1 MFFGEYNYQLDEKNR
16 LRVPSKLRNNFKST
30 YIITK
35 GTNNSLFIFD
45 KEYFETAFLEKLN
58 NVPTF
63 DIASQRPIRALLS
76 SSFEVEED
84 KQGRF
89 VLPSNLKEYAG
100 ISKNIVFI
108 GVGNRL
114 ELWSEENWQKYQNY
128 DEGFDNV
135 LNELAKHNV

>member
-16 LRVPSKLRNNFKST
+16 LRIPSKLRNNFKSN

-45 KEYFETAFLEKLN
+45 KEYFETTFLEKLN

-63 DIASQRPIRALLS
+63 DISSQKPIRALLS

-89 VLPSNLKEYAG
+89 VLPANLKNYAN

-114 ELWSEENWQKYQNY
+114 EVWSEENWLKYQSL
-128 DEGFDNV
+128 DESIDEV
-135 LNELAKHNV
+135 LSELAKFNV